1 MTTSNSRVFVLYGIN
16 VGWKEDSGNSGN
28 YGFCRCGKY
37 GGDSGSQFNSG
48 GGRDLLFESNF
59 QDEQDKRNVLHL
71 SHFSISIYS

>member
-16 VGWKEDSGNSGN
+16 VGWKE
-28 YGFCRCGKY
+28 
-37 GGDSGSQFNSG
+37 DSGSQFNSG